1 MTVDLKARLTL
12 DTRPAEQ
19 ASTEL
24 SKGIKNKIGSAV
36 AAVGTANAQKNT
48 FLVYGNAGVNWSNT
62 DMGAATGSND
72 ATRWNITPGV
82 GYQFNNHLTVG
93 LQGGY
98 GSNKSVVDAI
108 TAPAPTGT
116 KTTNVNREWEVGAF
130 FRHTQSLTGIF
141 VMWTQLD
148 LGYIS
153 GKATTDVVTTAANG
167 VSTAAPQASDM
178 YNGFRA
184 NITPAIGMNVHKGW
198 ALNFSIGGLG
208 YRTATWDKAPTT
220 ENGFMVTFGQQFN
233 VGVSRN
239 IGCCTH
245 KHRSHHEPGM
255 EHRKHKK
262 SSDEDDE

>member
-1 MTVDLKARLTL
+1 MKKLILALL
-12 DTRPAEQ
+12 
-19 ASTEL
+19 
-24 SKGIKNKIGSAV
+24 AV

-48 FLVYGNAGVNWSNT
+48 FLVYGNAGVDWKKT
-62 DMGAATGSND
+62 DMGATTGTQDN
-72 ATRWNITPGV
+72 TNWNITPGV

-98 GSNKSVVDAI
+98 MNMKSVNNAI
-108 TAPAPTGT
+108 SAAPAGV
-116 KTTNVNREWEVGAF
+116 KTTNVSREWEVGAF
-130 FRHTQSLTGIF
+130 FRYTQNLTGIF

-153 GKATTDVVTTAANG
+153 GKTTTDVITTAASG
-167 VSTAAPQASDM
+167 VATAAPTASDM

-184 NITPAIGMNVHKGW
+184 NLTPAIGMNVHKGW

-220 ENGFMVTFGQQFN
+220 ENGFMLTLGKQVN

-239 IGCCTH
+239 IGCTP
-245 KHRSHHEPGM
+245 KKRAHHEPGM
-255 EHRKHKK
+255 EHRKMKK
-262 SSDEDDE
+262 SSDDDDE